1 MMSLL
6 GGRRAHDDAPVAPP
20 ASRGLRFRRS
30 SVFSAGELL
39 LTLTQSDLHFR
50 YGRGPWQVVR
60 WLVDPFALVGVY
72 LILVAVVL
80 DRAGTAPGLSI
91 ACAVVPF
98 QLVMLSVGNAM
109 GAVTQRRPIITNMAF
124 RRSLIP
130 LSSVLTEFVAFAASF
145 AVIAVMMAIYT
156 VPPTLAVLW
165 LPIAVLVTCVLAAAL
180 AYPASLYGLWWREMR
195 QLGLSFMRI
204 LFFIGP
210 GLVPLA
216 ATGAAE
222 RWLRLNPLTG
232 IFETYRDIFLYG
244 RSPAAWQL
252 LYPLGFAMLL
262 LAVFVP
268 LYRRE
273 QREFAK
279 VAA

>member
-6 GGRRAHDDAPVAPP
+6 GGRRALDDVPAVAPAAQNV
-20 ASRGLRFRRS
+20 ASRRS
-30 SVFSAGELL
+30 SVFSAVELL

-60 WLVDPFALVGVY
+60 WLFDPFALVGVY
-72 LILVAVVL
+72 LILIAVVL
-80 DRAGTAPGLSI
+80 DRPGAAPGLSI

-109 GAVTQRRPIITNMAF
+109 GAVTQRLPIITNMAF

-130 LSSVLTEFVAFAASF
+130 LSSVLTESVAFAASF
-145 AVIAVMMAIYT
+145 AVIALMMVIYA
-156 VPPTLAVLW
+156 VPPTLALLW
-165 LPIAVLVTCVLAAAL
+165 LPVAVSITCVLAASL

-195 QLGLSFMRI
+195 QFGLSFMRI

-210 GLVPLA
+210 GVVPLA

-222 RWLRLNPLTG
+222 RWLRVNPLTG

-252 LYPLGFAMLL
+252 LYPLAFAMLL
-262 LAVFVP
+262 LALFVP